1 MPKAGENTNAEPMN
15 VQEYNAEKIDLL
27 QSIRELFEKIKEAI
41 KSLLETHEQ
50 NKHKKYA
57 SVIKRLEKAEKS
69 IKSLETASDV
79 NLDALSQIQT
89 VLAGLDEKLSKLSPD
104 DLEGQMKALED
115 ASGRLQNEAKEQVGK
130 EFAIQGT
137 VKELIIAK
145 LNQKT
150 IEGMSDG
157 DKEKLLKSLDSLPLI
172 KTVDERLLIGIP
184 SDNGG

>member
-15 VQEYNAEKIDLL
+15 VQEYNAEKFDLL

-89 VLAGLDEKLSKLSPD
+89 VLAGFEK
-104 DLEGQMKALED
+104 
-115 ASGRLQNEAKEQVGK
+115 
-130 EFAIQGT
+130 
-137 VKELIIAK
+137 
-145 LNQKT
+145 
-150 IEGMSDG
+150 
-157 DKEKLLKSLDSLPLI
+157 
-172 KTVDERLLIGIP
+172 ERP
-184 SDNGG
+184 N